1 MQEDILKR
9 LILTDKELISG
20 SLNNDLKSQKELFDK
35 YKDSMKSLCLR
46 YTGNNQDAE
55 DILQEGFILA
65 FGKLKNYKFEGSF
78 EGWLRRIMI
87 NVALKFLK
95 RKKSIYFE
103 DIDSFYDLKDKSEDI
118 LSKLNADNLLDLLTK
133 LPSGYR
139 TVFNMYVIEG
149 FNHKEIGE
157 KLNIA
162 ESSSRSQLAKSKK
175 MLKKLITELY
185 SDNG

>member
-1 MQEDILKR
+1 
-9 LILTDKELISG
+9 
-20 SLNNDLKSQKELFDK
+20 
-35 YKDSMKSLCLR
+35 
-46 YTGNNQDAE
+46 
-55 DILQEGFILA
+55 
-65 FGKLKNYKFEGSF
+65 
-78 EGWLRRIMI
+78 
-87 NVALKFLK
+87 
-95 RKKSIYFE
+95 
-103 DIDSFYDLKDKSEDI
+103 
-118 LSKLNADNLLDLLTK
+118 
-133 LPSGYR
+133 PSGYR